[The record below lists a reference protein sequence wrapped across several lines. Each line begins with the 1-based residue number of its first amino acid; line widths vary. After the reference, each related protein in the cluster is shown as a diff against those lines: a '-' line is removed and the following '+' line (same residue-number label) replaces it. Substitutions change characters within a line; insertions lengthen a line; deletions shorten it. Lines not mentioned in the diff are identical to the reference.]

1 MAALS
6 IGDLDDRVLAL
17 LRRRAARHGRSVE
30 AEIRAILTDAVS
42 EPDPQRGLF
51 TTLLD
56 RFSELGG
63 VDLTLPARAASPRA
77 AELPE

>member
-6 IGDLDDRVLAL
+6 IGDLDDGVLAL

-30 AEIRAILTDAVS
+30 AEIRAILTDAVT
-42 EPDPQRGLF
+42 EPDPQQGLS

-56 RFSELGG
+56 RFAELGG
-63 VDLTLPARAASPRA
+63 VDVTTPPRA
-77 AELPE
+77 ARTRPVELPE